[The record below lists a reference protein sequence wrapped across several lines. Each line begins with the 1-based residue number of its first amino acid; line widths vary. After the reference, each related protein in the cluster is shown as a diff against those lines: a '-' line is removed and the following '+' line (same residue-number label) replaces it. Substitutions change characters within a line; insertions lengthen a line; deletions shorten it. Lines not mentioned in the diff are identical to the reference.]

1 MKGNNHQKLHT
12 KMEKVKLF
20 CILLVLSLIIS
31 SLSSC
36 GNDDEDG
43 MSVGGINL
51 VGTWALIHE
60 NGNKIDSY
68 VQYHVKADGVVSRT
82 RIICQYEDGY
92 LKTTTP
98 QQYIDSS
105 IEEAKQYQCSFRGN
119 SIFYEDWE
127 VAKITVIDS
136 ETVNMVSTKVGGGTL
151 KRVHGIISIDNNP
164 YNSDNPDDSDDN
176 PTQTGEVNLGFIGN
190 NGQAYYFRGAF
201 IAFENTTRGVTLERL
216 NLLRV
221 SDSGNITMDEIEGTF
236 DNGILKT
243 TCRED
248 YQSALLWKVS
258 YKDENGYLYDN
269 LGRHVLD
276 VQCIDGNTFNMQIPY
291 GRSYELKK
299 VSEVYWEYDFSNSGH
314 TPDAPFSVGEAI
326 AKCKELGST
335 VSESSFYV
343 KGIISS
349 INEVSLSYGNATFNI
364 SDNGKDASGSVVT
377 AYHARALGNK
387 KFESED
393 QIKVG
398 DLVVLFGQLVNYRG
412 NTPEI
417 IQGYIFSLNGQSDG
431 TPIDF
436 GTGGDGT
443 TR

>member
-1 MKGNNHQKLHT
+1 
-12 KMEKVKLF
+12 MERIKYV
-20 CILLVLSLIIS
+20 CILFLLSLVIPT
-31 SLSSC
+31 LSSC
-36 GNDDEDG
+36 SGDDEDG
-43 MSVGGINL
+43 MTVGGVNL
-51 VGTWALIHE
+51 VGTWALIHQKD
-60 NGNKIDSY
+60 NKIETY
-68 VQYHVKADGVVSRT
+68 VQYIIKADGKISRT
-82 RIICQYEDGY
+82 TITGEYVDGY
-92 LKTTTP
+92 LKTKNP
-98 QQYIDSS
+98 QFYIDSS
-105 IEEAKQYQCSFRGN
+105 ISEAKQYQCTFKGN
-119 SIFYEDWE
+119 SIYYEDWE
-127 VAKITVIDS
+127 VARITVIDS
-136 ETVNMVSTKVGGGTL
+136 ETVQMVSTKVGGGTL
-151 KRVHGIISIDNNP
+151 KKVKGIVSIDTNP
-164 YNSDNPDDSDDN
+164 YDDTGNNDN
-176 PTQTGEVNLGFIGN
+176 PTPTGDVNLAFIGN
-190 NGQAYYFRGAF
+190 NGQAYYFNGVF
-201 IAFENTTRGVTLERL
+201 IAFESTTRGVTLEKM

-221 SDSGNITMDEIEGTF
+221 YDSGNITMDEIEGTF

-248 YQSALLWKVS
+248 FQSAPLWKVS

-276 VQCIDGNTFNMQIPY
+276 VQCIDGNTFYMQIPY

-299 VSEVYWEYDFSNSGH
+299 VTEVYWEYDFGNSGY
-314 TPDAPFSVGEAI
+314 TPDAPLSVGEAI
-326 AKCKELGST
+326 AKCKEFGST
-335 VSESSFYV
+335 ASESSFYV

-364 SDNGKDASGSVVT
+364 SDNGKDTSESVVT

-398 DLVVLFGQLVNYRG
+398 DVVIMYGQLVNYRG

>member
-1 MKGNNHQKLHT
+1 
-12 KMEKVKLF
+12 MEKVKLF
-20 CILLVLSLIIS
+20 CILLVLSLIIP

-127 VAKITVIDS
+127 VAKITVIDH
-136 ETVNMVSTKVGGGTL
+136 ETVNLVSTKVGGGTL
-151 KRVHGIISIDNNP
+151 KRVHSIISIDNNP

-248 YQSALLWKVS
+248 FQSAPLWKVS

-276 VQCIDGNTFNMQIPY
+276 VQCIDGNTFYMQIPY

-299 VSEVYWEYDFSNSGH
+299 VAEVYWEYDFISNNGYI
-314 TPDAPFSVGEAI
+314 PDEPFTVKEAI

-335 VSESSFYV
+335 ASNNNFYV

-349 INEVSLSYGNATFNI
+349 ISEVSLSYGNATFNI
-364 SDNGKDASGSVVT
+364 SDDGYEFPESTLK
-377 AYHARALGNK
+377 AYHTYAPDNK
-387 KFESED
+387 RFESES
-393 QIKVG
+393 QIEVG
-398 DLVVLFGQLVNYRG
+398 DVVILCGKLVNYRD
-412 NTPEI
+412 NAPELL
-417 IQGYIFSLNGQSDG
+417 QGYIYSISSGSS
-431 TPIDF
+431 PIDF
-436 GTGGDGT
+436 GTHGDGT

>member
-1 MKGNNHQKLHT
+1 MK
-12 KMEKVKLF
+12 KVKSF
-20 CILLVLSLIIS
+20 CILLVLSLIIP

-68 VQYHVKADGVVSRT
+68 VQYHIKANGVVSRT
-82 RIICQYEDGY
+82 IIICQYEDGY
-92 LKTTTP
+92 LKTTSP

-151 KRVHGIISIDNNP
+151 KRVHSIISIDNNP
-164 YNSDNPDDSDDN
+164 YNNDNPEDSGNNDN

-190 NGQAYYFRGAF
+190 NGLAYYFRGAF
-201 IAFENTTRGVTLERL
+201 IAFENTTHGVTPERL

-248 YQSALLWKVS
+248 YQSAPLWQIS
-258 YKDENGYLYDN
+258 YKDENNYVYDN
-269 LGRHVLD
+269 LGRHILN
-276 VQCIDGNTFNMQIPY
+276 VQCVDGSTFYMQIPY
-291 GRSYELKK
+291 GRSYELKR
-299 VSEVYWEYDFSNSGH
+299 VTEVYWEYDFGNSGY
-314 TPDAPFSVGEAI
+314 TPDTPLSVGEAI
-326 AKCKELGST
+326 AKCKEFGCT
-335 VSESSFYV
+335 ASESSFYV

-364 SDNGKDASGSVVT
+364 SDNSKNSSESAVT

-398 DLVVLFGQLVNYRG
+398 DVVIMYGQLVNYRG

-436 GTGGDGT
+436 GTGGNGT

>member
-1 MKGNNHQKLHT
+1 
-12 KMEKVKLF
+12 MERIKSV
-20 CILLVLSLIIS
+20 CILFLLSLVIPT
-31 SLSSC
+31 LSSC
-36 GNDDEDG
+36 NGDDEDG
-43 MSVGGINL
+43 MTVGGVNL
-51 VGTWALIHE
+51 VGTWALIHQKD
-60 NGNKIDSY
+60 NKIETY
-68 VQYHVKADGVVSRT
+68 VQYIIKADGKISRT
-82 RIICQYEDGY
+82 RITGEYVDGY
-92 LKTTTP
+92 LKTQNP
-98 QQYIDSS
+98 QFYIDSS
-105 IEEAKQYQCSFRGN
+105 ISEAKQYQCTFKGN
-119 SIFYEDWE
+119 SIYYEDWE
-127 VAKITVIDS
+127 VAKITIIDS
-136 ETVNMVSTKVGGGTL
+136 ETVQMVSTKVGGGTL
-151 KRVHGIISIDNNP
+151 KKVKGIVSIDTNP
-164 YNSDNPDDSDDN
+164 YDDTGNNDN

-248 YQSALLWKVS
+248 FQSAPLWKVS

-276 VQCIDGNTFNMQIPY
+276 VQCIDGNTFYMQIPY

-299 VSEVYWEYDFSNSGH
+299 VAEVYWEYDFGNSGY
-314 TPDAPFSVGEAI
+314 TPDAPLSVGEAI
-326 AKCKELGST
+326 AKCKEFGST
-335 VSESSFYV
+335 ASESSFYV

-364 SDNGKDASGSVVT
+364 SDNGKDTSESVVT

-393 QIKVG
+393 QIKIG
-398 DLVVLFGQLVNYRG
+398 DVVIMYGQLVNYRD

-436 GTGGDGT
+436 GTSGDGT

>member
-1 MKGNNHQKLHT
+1 MK
-12 KMEKVKLF
+12 KVKSF
-20 CILLVLSLIIS
+20 CILLVLSLIIP

-43 MSVGGINL
+43 MSVGGVNL

-136 ETVNMVSTKVGGGTL
+136 ETVNLVSTKVGGGTL
-151 KRVHGIISIDNNP
+151 KRVHSIISIDNNP
-164 YNSDNPDDSDDN
+164 YNNDNPDNSGNNDN
-176 PTQTGEVNLGFIGN
+176 PTPTGDVHLGFIGN
-190 NGQAYYFRGAF
+190 NGLVYYFNGAF
-201 IAFENTTRGVTLERL
+201 IAFENTTRGVTLEKM

-221 SDSGNITMDEIEGTF
+221 YDSGNITMDEIEGTF

-248 YQSALLWKVS
+248 YRSAPLWQIS
-258 YKDENGYLYDN
+258 YKDENNYVYDN
-269 LGRHVLD
+269 LSRHILN
-276 VQCIDGNTFNMQIPY
+276 VQCVDGSTFYMQIPY
-291 GRSYELKK
+291 GRSYELKR
-299 VSEVYWEYDFSNSGH
+299 VTEVYWEYDFGNSGY
-314 TPDAPFSVGEAI
+314 TPDAPLSVGEAI
-326 AKCKELGST
+326 AKCKEFGST
-335 VSESSFYV
+335 ASESSFYV

-364 SDNGKDASGSVVT
+364 SDNGKDSSESAVT
-377 AYHARALGNK
+377 VYHARALGNK

-398 DLVVLFGQLVNYRG
+398 DVVVMCGQLVNYRG

-431 TPIDF
+431 IPIDF

>member
-1 MKGNNHQKLHT
+1 
-12 KMEKVKLF
+12 MEKVKLF

>member
-1 MKGNNHQKLHT
+1 
-12 KMEKVKLF
+12 MEKVKLF
-20 CILLVLSLIIS
+20 CILLVLSLIIP

-127 VAKITVIDS
+127 VAKITVIDH
-136 ETVNMVSTKVGGGTL
+136 ETVNLVSTKVGGGTL
-151 KRVHGIISIDNNP
+151 KRVHSIISIDNNP

-248 YQSALLWKVS
+248 FQSAPLWKVS

-269 LGRHVLD
+269 LGRPVLD
-276 VQCIDGNTFNMQIPY
+276 VQCIDGNTFYMQIPY
-291 GRSYELKK
+291 GRSFELKR
-299 VSEVYWEYDFSNSGH
+299 VTEIIWEYDFISNNGYI
-314 TPDAPFSVGEAI
+314 PDEPFTVKEAI

-335 VSESSFYV
+335 ASENDFYV

-349 INEVSLSYGNATFNI
+349 IDEVSLAYGNATFNI
-364 SDNGKDASGSVVT
+364 SDDGYEFPESTLK
-377 AYHARALGNK
+377 AYHTYAPDNK
-387 KFESED
+387 RFESES
-393 QIKVG
+393 QIMVG
-398 DLVVLFGQLVNYRG
+398 DVVVLCGKLVNYRD
-412 NTPEI
+412 NAPELL
-417 IQGYIFSLNGQSDG
+417 QGYIYSLSSGSS
-431 TPIDF
+431 PIDF
-436 GTGGDGT
+436 GTHGDGT